1 MPLTVATFNTHDA
14 IGTDG
19 VRDIARIARTIEE
32 TGAEIV
38 ALQEVSGPGD
48 IPGTRPD
55 HFAALAD
62 AFGGHAVEGPAI
74 QDERRRYG
82 NLLLSRWPLT
92 DWRIADLAH
101 PWREPRNAI
110 VATVASPDG
119 PLRVVASHFG
129 LGHGERRAQARLIG
143 DLVADS
149 GDMATVILGDF
160 NDWLPFSPVVRLL
173 SGALGKPIGA
183 VRRLPTF
190 PNRLPV
196 LALDRILMND
206 RVRLR
211 DVRVPASTLART
223 ASDHRPL
230 VAEVEIVA
238 DASG

>member
-19 VRDIARIARTIEE
+19 VRDIDRIARTVEE
-32 TGAEIV
+32 TGADIV

-48 IPGTRPD
+48 EPGTRPD
-55 HFAALAD
+55 HFAALTRS
-62 AFGGHAVEGPAI
+62 FGGYAVEGPAM
-74 QDERRRYG
+74 QDRERRYG

-92 DWRIADLAH
+92 DWRVADLAH
-101 PWREPRNAI
+101 PAREPRNAI
-110 VATVASPDG
+110 MATVASPEG

-129 LGHGERRAQARLIG
+129 LVHRERRAQARLIG
-143 DLVADS
+143 DLAAEG

-173 SGALGKPIGA
+173 NRSLGQRIGA

-190 PNRLPV
+190 PSRLPV
-196 LALDRILMND
+196 LALDRILVND
-206 RVRLR
+206 LVHPRALRV
-211 DVRVPASTLART
+211 AGTHLART

-230 VAEVEIVA
+230 IADVEIIR
-238 DASG
+238 SR

>member
-19 VRDIARIARTIEE
+19 VRDISRIARTVEE
-32 TGAEIV
+32 TGADIV

-48 IPGTRPD
+48 EPGTRPD
-55 HFAALAD
+55 HFAALTRS
-62 AFGGHAVEGPAI
+62 FGGYAVEGPAM
-74 QDERRRYG
+74 QNRERRYG

-92 DWRIADLAH
+92 DWRVADLAY
-101 PWREPRNAI
+101 PAREPRNAI
-110 VATVASPDG
+110 MATVDLPEG

-129 LGHGERRAQARLIG
+129 LFHRERRAQARLIG
-143 DLVADS
+143 DLAAEG

-160 NDWLPFSPVVRLL
+160 NDWLPLSPVVRLL
-173 SGALGKPIGA
+173 SRSLGQHIGA

-190 PNRLPV
+190 PSRLPV
-196 LALDRILMND
+196 LALDRILVND

-211 DVRVPASTLART
+211 GVRVPGTPLART

-230 VAEVEIVA
+230 TAHIEIVPT
-238 DASG
+238 GG